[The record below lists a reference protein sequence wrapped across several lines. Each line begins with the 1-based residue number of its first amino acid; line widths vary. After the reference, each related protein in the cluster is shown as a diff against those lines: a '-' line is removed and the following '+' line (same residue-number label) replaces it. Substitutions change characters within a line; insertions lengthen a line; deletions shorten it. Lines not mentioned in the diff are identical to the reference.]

1 MQYIDVYCMHLITFF
16 YKDKNGGGVGGGG
29 TTPETQLVLI
39 NLKNITN
46 NNVTTNFHYGSDIK
60 NLLIYL
66 DSYLAHL
73 IQMT

>member
-1 MQYIDVYCMHLITFF
+1 MQNIDVYCMHLITFF
-16 YKDKNGGGVGGGG
+16 YKDKNGGGEG